1 MTNFE
6 KIKNMSVE
14 ELAAKCCG
22 SSYCSTCPILDFCMC
37 KMHNDDKTQ
46 VVDCLTTW
54 KKWLKSEV
62 EE

>member
-14 ELAAKCCG
+14 ELAAKCCYD
-22 SSYCSTCPILDFCMC
+22 SDCEICPIWEFCGYTIN
-37 KMHNDDKTQ
+37 HLNYATTSE
-46 VVDCLTTW
+46 CLKAW
-54 KKWLKSEV
+54 ERWLKSEV

>member
-14 ELAAKCCG
+14 ELARLMDSV
-22 SSYCSTCPILDFCMC
+22 SSDCQECPIREFCDNIRFTIKSTSFC
-37 KMHNDDKTQ
+37 KT
-46 VVDCLTTW
+46 VW
-54 KKWLKSEV
+54 KRWLKSEV